1 MDLPKPDKLR
11 RLIEFALAVKAK
23 GQNTHDE
30 DARERGGNH
39 EIIRYRPERGAACH
53 FA

>member
-1 MDLPKPDKLR
+1 MITLTDGDQRKSGTRAEDWAKRQKDKPSRSEAIR

-30 DARERGGNH
+30 
-39 EIIRYRPERGAACH
+39 
-53 FA
+53 

>member
-30 DARERGGNH
+30 
-39 EIIRYRPERGAACH
+39 
-53 FA
+53 